1 MKLSLSGLDLQIQ
14 NLYSSLFSE
23 KPESLRQFLL
33 DSPKQELSFFERFDV
48 TKFVIKDKSK
58 RQLVRLAILSWYFPE
73 EIRVLF
79 QMNLKE
85 IWTKQDRFCVEK
97 EILLSSKTLCLAW
110 ILHESG
116 WKERDFFGNIL
127 NVRECTM
134 LLQSLSFWR
143 LSQRKVK
150 KYTGYCRGYQESNRG
165 APRSFSPE
173 MELWVLDEK
182 VWTQKELQFHTEVAI
197 CLMRLRR
204 FLAG

>member
-14 NLYSSLFSE
+14 NRYSLLFSE

-33 DSPKQELSFFERFDV
+33 DSPKQDLSYFQRFNV
-48 TKFVIKDKSK
+48 TKFVFKDKSK
-58 RQLVRLAILSWYFPE
+58 RSLIRLAILSWYFPE

-79 QMNLKE
+79 QLNLKE
-85 IWTKQDRFCVEK
+85 VWTKQDRFCVEK
-97 EILLSSKTLCLAW
+97 EILLSSKTNCLAW

-127 NVRECTM
+127 NERETIR
-134 LLQSLSFWR
+134 LLKNLNFWR
-143 LSQRKVK
+143 LSQRKVQ

-165 APRSFSPE
+165 APRSFPPE

-182 VWTQKELQFHTEVAI
+182 VWFQKELQFQTEVAR
-197 CLMRLRR
+197 CLMRLQGY
-204 FLAG
+204 LSG